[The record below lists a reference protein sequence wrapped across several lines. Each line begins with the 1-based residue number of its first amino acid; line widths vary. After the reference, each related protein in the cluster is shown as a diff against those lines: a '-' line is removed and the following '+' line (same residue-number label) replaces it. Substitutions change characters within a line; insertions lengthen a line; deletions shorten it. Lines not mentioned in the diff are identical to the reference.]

1 MVIYAPVCRCCCG
14 RPENQHGKLTT
25 VQEENEEIEMASD
38 AAEEYADNSQP
49 EDEFERDEKVKFVKS
64 QGWLK
69 VIIVCTVLQIMAV
82 ICN

>member
-1 MVIYAPVCRCCCG
+1 MHLCRCCCG

-38 AAEEYADNSQP
+38 AAEESADNSQP